1 MKSDLLT
8 QVTARW
14 IGHVRPG
21 EVCLDGQQL
30 NAETLN
36 DRGLRERLRAKVRGF
51 TGLELISCHVA
62 AGPGRDFVRR
72 LADILGIRVF
82 ASSRAVGPAHLGG
95 TYWLDFGYCP
105 DSGCDLPGYE
115 AAPVP
120 GLNHLMPLISVP
132 FENGIVG
139 DQGTN
144 PNKLLK
150 LTNFSTLNIQISFFQ
165 QNSSTGQFVDGGT
178 QGNDIPGYLKIVL
191 DDGTASTISG
201 AINWQD
207 KTGNTTETF
216 GFLPGVDT
224 DIAVLDAAGNPVL
237 ISTYEV
243 DGEGDTIYENWV
255 IRGENH
261 SGGRISNFGLERIGN
276 SLTYVDG
283 EDNSGSADPV
293 DVDDLNAYLTE
304 TQDAAPTGSVTV
316 DAQSTSDTTPV
327 ITGTFDIDRT
337 NGETLSVIINGQYY
351 AETDPELTLTFD
363 SGTDG
368 TGTWTLDLNDDPGT
382 TEEVEGQTLTV
393 DSVYDVEATI
403 TDGDGYT
410 LRDSTVDEIS
420 VVGEA
425 SVTVNDISV
434 NEGSPYAVFE
444 VTSLADTLIELAMQP
459 GTATAG
465 SGNDYAHSGA
475 AIQTS
480 VDGGASWQDYSAAVT
495 SPTNG
500 VILVRTS
507 INNDT
512 TPDNGETFTLT
523 ATIQGTS
530 TSNGG
535 TATIYDDGTGTIFNS
550 DGSEDLA
557 STKDDDRPVTV
568 NSITVNE
575 GSPYAV
581 FNVSGAAN
589 QLVELSLP
597 VGGTATGGGTDYGGG
612 LEYWNGSAWVS
623 YTGGTK
629 VALDGSGDLL
639 VRTTITNDTVSDDG
653 ETFTLSASNNGGT
666 AASGTATIKDDGT
679 GTLYPDQDPVDSTTP
694 AVDDTSEKDNDTPV
708 ITAPTINDITVNEGS
723 DYAVFTVTGSE
734 NTQINDMV
742 VSDGGDGDTNMTNG
756 LADNPVEC
764 WNGSAWVTFSNTS
777 PVTIDSTGTLLL
789 RISIVDEQDSFADNG
804 EQFRLTLTPDGGSDI
819 VGTATIDDD
828 GMGVKYPGTVTDT
841 TPDTDATD
849 LDDDSDVVSINDV
862 IVNEASDYA
871 VNIISGANNLVL
883 SNLSVLSAGDTVI
896 QNFDLKVYDDSTN
909 QWTDFVA
916 DATQLNEVGELLVRT
931 TIIEERDD
939 ERDNG
944 EVFTLSVNPTG
955 TVTIVDDG
963 LGTIFTGAVDPETGE
978 AETTTIG
985 LDNDGYEIK
994 ALCGWETSTYWQGYT
1009 FVTQHYNTENG
1020 RTVMSWETDGYTS
1033 FEIF

>member
-14 IGHVRPG
+14 IGHGRPG

-36 DRGLRERLRAKVRGF
+36 DRGLRERLWAKVRGF

-597 VGGTATGGGTDYGGG
+597 AGGTATGGGTDYGGG

-623 YTGGTK
+623 YTGGTE

-963 LGTIFTGAVDPETGE
+963 SGTIFTGAVDPETGE

>member
-1 MKSDLLT
+1 M
-8 QVTARW
+8 
-14 IGHVRPG
+14 
-21 EVCLDGQQL
+21 
-30 NAETLN
+30 
-36 DRGLRERLRAKVRGF
+36 
-51 TGLELISCHVA
+51 
-62 AGPGRDFVRR
+62 
-72 LADILGIRVF
+72 
-82 ASSRAVGPAHLGG
+82 
-95 TYWLDFGYCP
+95 
-105 DSGCDLPGYE
+105 
-115 AAPVP
+115 
-120 GLNHLMPLISVP
+120 
-132 FENGIVG
+132 
-139 DQGTN
+139 
-144 PNKLLK
+144 
-150 LTNFSTLNIQISFFQ
+150 
-165 QNSSTGQFVDGGT
+165 
-178 QGNDIPGYLKIVL
+178 L

-261 SGGRISNFGLERIGN
+261 SSGRISNFGLERIGN

-368 TGTWTLDLNDDPGT
+368 TGTWTPDLNYDPGT

-403 TDGDGYT
+403 TDGDDYT

-639 VRTTITNDTVSDDG
+639 VRTTITNDTVSDDDETFTLSASNTGGTAASGTATIKDDGTGTLYPDQAPVDSTTPATDTSSTKDDDRPVTVNSITVNEGSPYAVFNVSGAANQLVELSLPVGGTATGGGTDYGGGLEYWNGSAWVSYTGGTKVALDGSGDLLVRTTITNDTVSDDG

-742 VSDGGDGDTNMTNG
+742 VSDGGDGDINMTNG
-756 LADNPVEC
+756 LADNPVEY
-764 WNGSAWVTFSNTS
+764 WNGSAWVTCSNTS

-963 LGTIFTGAVDPETGE
+963 SGTIFTGAVDPETGE

-994 ALCGWETSTYWQGYT
+994 ALCGWETSPYWQGYT